1 MKKYLIV
8 LAFIINTI
16 VQAQNK
22 PAIIP
27 QPVSMESMPGTFQL
41 NTSTVIGWFGD
52 SPDAGRVSNHLSQKL
67 RGSSGFNIEV
77 KKDDRSS
84 KIKLRILE
92 DKNTELGNEGYILL
106 VSPDSVSIQA
116 NEPAGL
122 FYGVQTFLQLLPS
135 EVESKKVITGIRWEA
150 PCISIK
156 DYPRFSWRGL
166 MLDVSR
172 HFFTKEQVKQFI
184 DEMVLYKYNLLHWH
198 LTDDQGWRIEIKSL
212 PKLTSVGAWRAER
225 VGDWGNFTK
234 PTPDEP
240 KNYGGFYTHEDIN
253 EIVQYARD
261 RFVSVLPE
269 IDIPGHSLAM
279 VASYPEVSCTPGQYQ
294 VNSGERF
301 IDWHAKG
308 FTALIDNTLCPAN
321 EIVYQYLDKIF
332 TEVAQLFPFEYIHM
346 GGDECPK
353 NFWEKSDAIAQLMKK
368 EKLKD
373 MHEVQS
379 YFVKRVE
386 KIIESK
392 KKKLIGWDEILEGGL
407 APNAA
412 VMSWRGIEGGIE
424 AAKMG
429 HKVVMS
435 PNQNVYID
443 LYQSDPIAEPRTY
456 GMVRLHKAYQ
466 FEPVPDGIKPELIL
480 GGQANLWTERITN
493 MRHAQYMTWPRSF
506 AVSESLWSPKEKKN
520 WNDFVVRVEKHFERF
535 DAAEKKYATTMYDA
549 IFIPKKDAGGNLQ
562 IELTTEVEGLD
573 IHYTFDESNPD
584 NYYPK
589 YTSPLSVPKDALTLK
604 VVTYR
609 NGHQLGKQ
617 INMPVEELKKRAKIR

>member
-1 MKKYLIV
+1 MKNCLCALLI
-8 LAFIINTI
+8 AAASFAH
-16 VQAQNK
+16 AQQMVS
-22 PAIIP
+22 IIP
-27 QPVSMESMPGTFQL
+27 QPVSVQINDGSFRLEPS
-41 NTSTVIGWFGD
+41 TSIGVFGNN
-52 SPDAGRVSNHLSQKL
+52 SDADKVARYLSDKL
-67 RGSSGFNIEV
+67 RTPTGFLFEV
-77 KKDDRSS
+77 KKNDRSS
-84 KIKLRILE
+84 KIRMIIL
-92 DKNTELGNEGYILL
+92 KNKDSVIGKEGYLL
-106 VSPDSVSIQA
+106 SVFRDSVSIQA

-122 FYGVQTFLQLLPS
+122 FYGTQTFLQLLPA
-135 EVESKKVITGIRWEA
+135 EIESKATVGEVIWEA
-150 PCISIK
+150 PCVSVK
-156 DYPRFSWRGL
+156 DYPRFAWRGL

-184 DEMVLYKYNLLHWH
+184 DEMIPYKYNVLHWH
-198 LTDDQGWRIEIKSL
+198 LTDDQEWRIEIKSL
-212 PKLTSVGAWRAER
+212 PRLTSVGAWRAER

-234 PTPDEP
+234 PSPDEP
-240 KNYGGFYTHEDIN
+240 KDYGGFYTQEDIK
-253 EIVQYARD
+253 EIVQYAKD

-294 VNSGERF
+294 VNSGEKF
-301 IDWHAKG
+301 MDWYANG

-321 EIVYQYLDKIF
+321 EIVYQYLDKVF

-346 GGDECPK
+346 GGDECAK
-353 NFWEKSDAIAQLMKK
+353 NFWEKSDAITQLMKK

-412 VMSWRGIEGGIE
+412 VMSWRGIKGGIE
-424 AAKMG
+424 AASMG

-443 LYQSDPIAEPRTY
+443 LYQGDPICEPKTY
-456 GMVRLHKAYQ
+456 GMVRLNKAYQ
-466 FEPVPDGIKPELIL
+466 FEPVPDGVKPELIL
-480 GGQANLWTERITN
+480 GGQANLWTERVTN

-506 AVSESLWSPKEKKN
+506 AISESLWSPKEKKN
-520 WNDFVVRVEKHFERF
+520 WDDFVGRVEKQFRRF
-535 DAAEKKYATTMYDA
+535 DAAQVKYATTLYDA
-549 IFIPKKDAGGNLQ
+549 IFNPRKDGKGTLE
-562 IELTTEVEGLD
+562 IELTTEVNGID
-573 IHYTFDESNPD
+573 IYYSFDESNPD
-584 NYYPK
+584 RYYPK
-589 YTSPLSVPKDALTLK
+589 YTAPLMVPKDAVTLK

-609 NGHQLGKQ
+609 DGQQIGKQ
-617 INMPVEELKKRAKIR
+617 INMPIDELKRRAKIK